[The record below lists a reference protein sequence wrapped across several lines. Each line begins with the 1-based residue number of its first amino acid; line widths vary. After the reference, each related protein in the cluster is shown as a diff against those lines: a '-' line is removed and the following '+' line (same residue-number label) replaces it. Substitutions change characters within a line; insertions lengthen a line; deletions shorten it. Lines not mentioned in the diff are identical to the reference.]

1 MTADNYNRIKTGIE
15 GLDKMLDGGFI
26 PGRNILLS
34 GPAGTGKTTLAI
46 QFAYKGA
53 VEYDEPSLYVTME
66 ETKKK
71 IIDDM
76 SQFGFDIKSAVKS
89 GKLMV
94 IGGPLSE
101 IKTGMYKS
109 DASFRNLIDEI
120 CEIVKEK
127 NIKRVV
133 IDSANVFMMLMKN
146 EEDQRTSIAMLCN
159 KLSSLGCTTLITSE
173 TKEGSMDLSAH
184 GIEEFVVDGVVVLYL
199 VRQGSTFV
207 PGIAV
212 RKMRGTKH
220 DKGIKFVTFSDK
232 GIEVHPEES
241 MYTDI

>member
-1 MTADNYNRIKTGIE
+1 MDDSKRVKTGIE
-15 GLDKMLDGGFI
+15 GLDKMLNGGFLR
-26 PGRNILLS
+26 GRNILLS

-53 VEYDEPSLYVTME
+53 VDYNEPSLYVTME

-71 IIDDM
+71 IFEDM
-76 SQFGFDIKSAVKS
+76 SQFGFELEKAIKT
-89 GKLMV
+89 GKLTV

-101 IKTGMYKS
+101 IKGSMFRS
-109 DASFRNLIDEI
+109 DASFKNLIDEI
-120 CEIVKEK
+120 CEVVKEK
-127 NIKRVV
+127 NIKRIV
-133 IDSANVFMMLMKN
+133 IDSANVFMMLMKS
-146 EEDQRTSIAMLCN
+146 EEDQRNSIAMLCN
-159 KLSSLGCTTLITSE
+159 RLSGLGCTTMITSE

-199 VRQGSTFV
+199 MRQGSTFV

-220 DKGIKFVTFSDK
+220 EKGIKFVTFSDK